1 MSFVTIEHLSKAY
14 PGVQALAGVSFE
26 IQRGQVHALVGENG
40 AGKSTLINILA
51 GAVRR
56 DAGNITLDGQPYNP
70 QTPRDALQSGVT
82 TIYQLFNLLPDR
94 SIAHNML
101 LGREIRSSLGLL
113 DLGAMEAETARILQR
128 LQAGHLSPRQPVGS
142 LKVGEKQIVEI
153 GKALVNDSRL
163 LILDEPTSA
172 LNRVETEALFDI
184 ILSLKAQGVTF
195 LYVSHRL
202 NEIFQLADTVTVL
215 RDGAHISTNPLASVT
230 YDSLVED
237 MIGRKLSSVYPQ
249 RGTPAQ
255 DVVMDV
261 KGIAVKGLLHDIS
274 FTLHR
279 GEVLAVAGLSGS
291 GKTEL
296 GKALFG
302 DLRTSQG
309 TITVDGRPYRP
320 APWKAIANRVGYLPE
335 DRKAEGIFQEL
346 SVRRNISLTV
356 LPAITSRLGFLNLKR
371 ERELATQQIDS
382 LAIKT
387 PTMEQQVLN
396 LSGGNQQK
404 VALARCLVIDPEIL
418 VFVEPTQGIDV
429 GVKFEVYQFIAD
441 QVARGRAVLLISS
454 EIPELLGLSHRV
466 LVMRD
471 GRIVATLETA
481 ATSQEGILR
490 HAVGVATQ
498 SQTS

>member
-1 MSFVTIEHLSKAY
+1 M
-14 PGVQALAGVSFE
+14 
-26 IQRGQVHALVGENG
+26 
-40 AGKSTLINILA
+40 
-51 GAVRR
+51 
-56 DAGNITLDGQPYNP
+56 
-70 QTPRDALQSGVT
+70 
-82 TIYQLFNLLPDR
+82 
-94 SIAHNML
+94 
-101 LGREIRSSLGLL
+101 
-113 DLGAMEAETARILQR
+113 
-128 LQAGHLSPRQPVGS
+128 
-142 LKVGEKQIVEI
+142 
-153 GKALVNDSRL
+153 
-163 LILDEPTSA
+163 
-172 LNRVETEALFDI
+172 
-184 ILSLKAQGVTF
+184 TF

-249 RGTPAQ
+249 RGTPTQ

-346 SVRRNISLTV
+346 SVRRNISLAV
-356 LPAITSRLGFLNLKR
+356 LPAITNRLGFLNLKR
-371 ERELATQQIDS
+371 ERALAIQQIDS

-418 VFVEPTQGIDV
+418 IFVEPTQGIDV

-454 EIPELLGLSHRV
+454 EIPALGHRTGAGHA
-466 LVMRD
+466 
-471 GRIVATLETA
+471 GRAHRATLETGD
-481 ATSQEGILR
+481 QPGRNLR
-490 HAVGVATQ
+490 HAVGVATH

>member
-1 MSFVTIEHLSKAY
+1 M
-14 PGVQALAGVSFE
+14 
-26 IQRGQVHALVGENG
+26 
-40 AGKSTLINILA
+40 
-51 GAVRR
+51 
-56 DAGNITLDGQPYNP
+56 
-70 QTPRDALQSGVT
+70 T

-404 VALARCLVIDPEIL
+404 VALDRCLVIDPEIL

-429 GVKFEVYQFIAD
+429 GSKAEIY
-441 QVARGRAVLLISS
+441 GLIQQLALSGKTILVNTL
-454 EIPELLGLSHRV
+454 EIPEIMKMADRCVVFYHGRV
-466 LVMRD
+466 HSILQRDEIAEERVM
-471 GRIVATLETA
+471 IA
-481 ATSQEGILR
+481 ATNAIKSEV
-490 HAVGVATQ
+490 HA
-498 SQTS
+498 